1 MAVTMRS
8 PALLA
13 RTLHKWLALT
23 LGLQLVLWTLSGF
36 YMVIVDLDLIHGDP
50 LVRNLRLP
58 LALDHASVPVGEVAQ
73 RYPEVTQV
81 VIRAMPSFANPV
93 YEVTALGRRLLVD
106 SRTGEQISPLSEGRV
121 RELARHYYAGR
132 GELRSVGL
140 LEHEHPLEIQTH
152 ALPLWRADF
161 DDWLETSLYL
171 HPDTG
176 ALMTRRHRLWRW
188 FDFFWMLHIMD
199 YETRDDMNNALL
211 RATTVLGAIAIL
223 SGGWLL
229 FFSFSSRRRRAVR
242 ATG

>member
-1 MAVTMRS
+1 MTT

-58 LALDHASVPVGEVAQ
+58 LALDHARIPVAEVAQ

-81 VIRAMPSFANPV
+81 VIRSLPSFAHPV
-93 YEVTALGRRLLVD
+93 YEITALGRRLLVD
-106 SRTGEQISPLSEGRV
+106 SRTGEQISPLSEGRI
-121 RELARHYYAGR
+121 RELARHYYAGG
-132 GELRSVGL
+132 GELIAASL
-140 LEHEHPLEIQTH
+140 LEHERPLEIQTQT
-152 ALPLWRADF
+152 LPLWRADF

-176 ALMTRRHRLWRW
+176 ALATRRHRLWRW

-199 YETRDDMNNALL
+199 YDTRDDMNNALL
-211 RATTVLGAIAIL
+211 RATTVLGALAVL
-223 SGGWLL
+223 SGCWLL
-229 FFSFSSRRRRAVR
+229 FFSFSGRRRRSLR
-242 ATG
+242 AAE